1 MNEELFKYIIKVL
14 IFVLLIFALI
24 IFVNSLGLNLN
35 ENPIPKKLIQSVTI
49 EGLTNYEGLTNTPD
63 TSIIQNKN
71 DAFCESH
78 RGSSHILNESCS
90 NLTKH
95 NCIILQPP
103 KIPHGTVNSGN
114 HNGYG
119 YVNITKQNLIA
130 KTDLNKEWY
139 KKWSSYLSSQQAQ
152 KDFS

>member
-35 ENPIPKKLIQSVTI
+35 ETPIPKKLIQSVTI
-49 EGLTNYEGLTNTPD
+49 EGLTNYEGLTNIPD

-78 RGSSHILNESCS
+78 RGSSHILNESCG
-90 NLTKH
+90 NLTKQ
-95 NCIILQPP
+95 NCNNTSCCVWSSDQKCLAGSIDGP
-103 KIPHGTVNSGN
+103 TFNTDS
-114 HNGYG
+114 NG
-119 YVNITKQNLIA
+119 
-130 KTDLNKEWY
+130 KT
-139 KKWSSYLSSQQAQ
+139 KKWDYYYFQD
-152 KDFS
+152 KCFGEKCT